1 MTPSEPQTCRGGVSV
16 GGCGPFLTACS
27 EPEEG
32 GGPHRA
38 PQDTLAAE
46 VADARPVLRVLVPD
60 AASLPAQ
67 ALLALAVLAGAGAPR
82 AALGCGKGAGSPGV
96 LGRAGAQKTTAAAPE
111 PTLLAGPCPGL
122 LDLRLL
128 PAGGFTELT
137 RAAVGDAVGP
147 THGAR
152 HGVLTPGTDT
162 LPCQAQRP
170 EGTRHVS
177 TGLYRGR
184 GQAGLSGPSWGRT
197 GPQPS
202 GPCSPTHGTVQWR
215 PRAG

>member
-1 MTPSEPQTCRGGVSV
+1 MSV
-16 GGCGPFLTACS
+16 GGRGPFLTACS

-82 AALGCGKGAGSPGV
+82 AALG
-96 LGRAGAQKTTAAAPE
+96 
-111 PTLLAGPCPGL
+111 LLAGPCPGL

-128 PAGGFTELT
+128 PAGGFAELT

-152 HGVLTPGTDT
+152 QGVLTPGTDT

-202 GPCSPTHGTVQWR
+202 SPCSPTHGTVQWR